1 MTGDPHSTCRTR
13 PCRRRSSSLDRPFEL
28 RTAVNITG
36 APTSETV
43 MSRNFLY
50 VITHRLL
57 QLPDAPDPKLHV
69 RRPVGLVERLAR
81 RTDRGAH
88 VGRVRIGRDTKH
100 FLGGR
105 VGIRKRAPAAATSLP
120 PMNQTTSRSSSSAI
134 PNSHSH
140 SGQLSGSIQSNHNL
154 NSVGRGKSQ
163 QLSQVER
170 SHF

>member
-1 MTGDPHSTCRTR
+1 MTEIHIPRVGLGRVGGEAQV
-13 PCRRRSSSLDRPFEL
+13 LDRPFEL
-28 RTAVNITG
+28 RTRRQHHRRTDLGNGDVAQL
-36 APTSETV
+36 
-43 MSRNFLY
+43 LY

-105 VGIRKRAPAAATSLP
+105 VGIRKRAPAARDELAADE
-120 PMNQTTSRSSSSAI
+120 QTTFAI
-134 PNSHSH
+134 V
-140 SGQLSGSIQSNHNL
+140 Q
-154 NSVGRGKSQ
+154 
-163 QLSQVER
+163 
-170 SHF
+170 